1 LAKIAVSR
9 MLSKMNRNPK
19 LGVRFFATA
28 QKQFK
33 KILVA
38 NRGEIAC
45 RVFRT
50 CKKLGIRTVALH
62 SEADKDAVHVSMA
75 DEAICVG
82 PAASAQSYLQIDRIV
97 QACKMMNVDAV
108 HPGYGFLSENN
119 AFAAALEENGISF
132 IGPGSYAVEVM
143 GDKIMSKKC
152 ALKAG
157 VNTIPG
163 DSRVIKDA
171 DECVEVARMIG
182 YPVMVK
188 ASAGGGGKGMRV
200 AWDDDECRQAFA
212 LSTNEAR
219 SSFGDDRLFVEKFV
233 EEPRHIE
240 IQVLC
245 DTHGNS
251 IWLNE
256 RECSI
261 QRRNQKVIEEA
272 PSVVLDPEVRKA
284 MGEQAVQLARAVDYK
299 SAGTVE
305 FLVDKHKNFYFLEMN
320 TRLQVEHPVTEY
332 ITGVDL
338 VEQMIAVA
346 EGKAISYTQDD
357 IGINGWAIES
367 RVYAEDPFKGFLPS
381 IGTLEKYVEPFPGA
395 DDVRSDSGVR
405 EGSEIQVHYD
415 PMICK
420 LVTYGRDREESLQRM
435 REALDSYV
443 IHGVNH
449 NIPFLRELCDHP
461 KFISGD
467 ITTAFIEQEY
477 PDGFC
482 VPAMTDAVQNSL
494 MLTSAL
500 LNGGSGDFVLTL
512 EDEEADDV
520 VVSGS
525 VSGNTVTI
533 GSSTFNTCG
542 VDYSPETTLCTLSR
556 DSETEILQV
565 WGSTPVTHEKSGS
578 STFGTRY
585 TLQAKGHKYNIQ
597 IRTPQEE
604 TEFQKLP
611 KPPKIDKTKFF
622 RSPMPGTLMSIKLKP
637 GDVIKEGQ
645 EVCLIE
651 AMKMQNVFTA
661 KKGGVIKG
669 VYVEENT
676 MIKADDLIY
685 DLE

>member
-1 LAKIAVSR
+1 MQGSPFKGIRYFS
-9 MLSKMNRNPK
+9 
-19 LGVRFFATA
+19 TA
-28 QKQFK
+28 QTKQFK

-75 DEAICVG
+75 DESICVG

-119 AFAAALEENGISF
+119 EFAAALEKNDIAF
-132 IGPGSYAVEVM
+132 IGPGSYAIEVM
-143 GDKIMSKKC
+143 GDKIMSKNC
-152 ALKAG
+152 ANDAK
-157 VNTIPG
+157 VNVIPG
-163 DSRVIKDA
+163 DNRVIKDA
-171 DECVEVARMIG
+171 DECVEVARTVG

-188 ASAGGGGKGMRV
+188 ASAGGGGKGMRI
-200 AWDDDECRQAFA
+200 AWNDEECRQAFF

-245 DTHGNS
+245 DTHGNG

-272 PSVVLDPEVRKA
+272 PSVVLDPETRKA
-284 MGEQAVQLARAVDYK
+284 MGEQAVQLARAVQYK

-305 FLVDKHKNFYFLEMN
+305 FLVDKNKNFYFLEMN

-338 VEQMIAVA
+338 VEQMIQVA
-346 EGKAISYTQDD
+346 EGKPLSYTQDD

-381 IGTLEKYVEPFPGA
+381 IGTLEKYNEPFPGA

-443 IHGVNH
+443 IHGVKH

-461 KFISGD
+461 RFISGD
-467 ITTAFIEQEY
+467 ITTKFIEEEY
-477 PDGFC
+477 PDGFQ
-482 VPAMTDAVQNSL
+482 VPEMTDEIRNSL
-494 MLTSAL
+494 MVTSAL

-512 EDEEADDV
+512 EDEEREDTILKAS
-520 VVSGS
+520 VSGS
-525 VSGNTVTI
+525 TVTV
-533 GSSTFNTCG
+533 GDATFSGCSANFDP
-542 VDYSPETTLCTLSR
+542 VTTLCTVAKNS
-556 DSETEILQV
+556 DSEILQV
-565 WGSTPVTHEKSGS
+565 WACEPVKHEKAGDA
-578 STFGTRY
+578 TFGSRY
-585 TLQAKGHKYNIQ
+585 TLQAKGHKYSIQ
-597 IRTPQEE
+597 IRTPEQE

-611 KPPKIDKTKFF
+611 KPPKVDKTKFF
-622 RSPMPGTLMSIKLKP
+622 HTPMPGTLMSIKLKA
-637 GDVIKEGQ
+637 GDTIKVGQ
-645 EVCLIE
+645 EVCIIE

-661 KKGGVIKG
+661 KKAGVVKG

-676 MIKADDLIY
+676 MIKADTLIY